1 VATTT
6 QGETGTV
13 LDQAAR
19 TVNQVLDDLVITAA
33 RAAEI
38 CGCPGCLAK
47 SAQAKAWG
55 AQMLSVEETNS

>member
-6 QGETGTV
+6 QRETGSV

-19 TVNQVLDDLVITAA
+19 TVNQVLDELVIAAA

-47 SAQAKAWG
+47 SVEATAWG
-55 AQMLSVEETNS
+55 AEMLSVEETNS